1 MKKEIKNES
10 AEMPK
15 EIYHVGLEEQVN
27 NRLND
32 CLSDLH
38 YAIQD
43 LREVGVNIN
52 SVDDI
57 RRTTSEQISRQ
68 LEEDKAAYFRN
79 MTYVPK
85 TLKRQADE
93 EFMKMKAELIPLA
106 DALQKA
112 FGVCPLPVVFRES
125 SGKTGDYCV
134 TFEEKAVKDYVK
146 SIATVTIAPEF
157 REYFTR
163 LQAFICAWDQ
173 LKDDAERLGICV
185 PNGNLIRELMN
196 ARAVFVDGQDI
207 SNFGTRCD
215 MSLDVEK
222 MFELIRSGVIHR
234 ASDEIQANV

>member
-1 MKKEIKNES
+1 MKKEIIKES

-15 EIYHVGLEEQVN
+15 EIYNIGLEQQISS
-27 NRLND
+27 RLND

-38 YAIQD
+38 YAIMD
-43 LREVGVNIN
+43 LREVGVTVN
-52 SVDDI
+52 SVEDI
-57 RRTTSEQISRQ
+57 RRTTSEQISKQ
-68 LEEDKAAYFRN
+68 LEKDKAAYFKN

-93 EFMKMKAELIPLA
+93 EFLKMKSELLPLA

-112 FGVCPLPVVFRES
+112 FGVCPLPIIFKES
-125 SGKTGDYCV
+125 TGATGDYCV
-134 TFEEKAVKDYVK
+134 TFEDKAVKEYVN
-146 SIATVTIAPEF
+146 SIATVTIAEEF

-173 LKDDAERLGICV
+173 LKDDAEKLGICV

-196 ARAVFVDGQDI
+196 ARAVFANGLDI
-207 SNFGTRCD
+207 SNFGTRSD
-215 MSLDVEK
+215 MSLNVEK

-234 ASDEIQANV
+234 ASDEIQSD